1 MTVKQTAILQSAS
14 KLLKSGGRLVYAT
27 CSVLPAENESI
38 ADAFTAAN
46 SEFTPLD
53 VGDVLTHLKVVDAS
67 KLCSGG
73 ENGLKHLRLWP
84 HRHGTDGFFAAI
96 WQKK

>member
-1 MTVKQTAILQSAS
+1 
-14 KLLKSGGRLVYAT
+14 
-27 CSVLPAENESI
+27 VLPAENEAI
-38 ADAFTAAN
+38 ADAFAAAN

-53 VGDVLTHLKVVDAS
+53 VGDVLTQLKVADAS

-73 ENGLKHLRLWP
+73 ENGLKYLRLWP